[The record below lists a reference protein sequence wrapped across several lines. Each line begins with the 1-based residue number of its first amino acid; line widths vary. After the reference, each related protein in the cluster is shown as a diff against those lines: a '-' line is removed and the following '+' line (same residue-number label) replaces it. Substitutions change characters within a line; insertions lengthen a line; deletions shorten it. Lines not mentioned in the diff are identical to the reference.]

1 MIFFYIYNYIIQP
14 MTNTRDLAIYF
25 FTRGDLWYKKDEKN
39 FIDMS
44 NVSGHL
50 KSGIV
55 PNDSIRCIAIN
66 CSDNSHPL
74 FKNWDFV
81 GGSKQGHSYDDN
93 NPLNI
98 ALLMLYKKM
107 MDLGDSSGDT
117 DDADLVNRR
126 EHTAKLLT
134 NLYLQVLQQLAVYK
148 NGREYA
154 IPSGSSDFRYSY
166 LTQDFEM
173 YPLVQYET
181 KLKVFFYHDTLDW
194 METEPTPIL
203 PPTQYW
209 NNEFKNNQKPEGVHA
224 YNIELIYPISPTGD
238 QKICKHTF
246 EHIKK
251 KSAKRVEEQK
261 LSKQR
266 DKEYEEKLAAERA
279 AAAAAAEKEKERIA
293 AAAAAAAEK
302 EKERIAAAASPAAK
316 KSLLSRIASRIKFPT
331 IPTIPMGG
339 KSKRA
344 RTQKRLS
351 KSKKSIKR
359 NAQRHRKMLRIH

>member
-1 MIFFYIYNYIIQP
+1 
-14 MTNTRDLAIYF
+14 
-25 FTRGDLWYKKDEKN
+25 
-39 FIDMS
+39 
-44 NVSGHL
+44 
-50 KSGIV
+50 
-55 PNDSIRCIAIN
+55 
-66 CSDNSHPL
+66 
-74 FKNWDFV
+74 
-81 GGSKQGHSYDDN
+81 
-93 NPLNI
+93 
-98 ALLMLYKKM
+98 
-107 MDLGDSSGDT
+107 
-117 DDADLVNRR
+117 
-126 EHTAKLLT
+126 
-134 NLYLQVLQQLAVYK
+134 VYK
-148 NGREYA
+148 NDRDYA

-209 NNEFKNNQKPEGVHA
+209 KNEFKNNQKPEGVHA

-251 KSAKRVEEQK
+251 KSAKMVEEQK

-266 DKEYEEKLAAERA
+266 DKEYEEKLAAERAAA

-316 KSLLSRIASRIKFPT
+316 KSFLSRIVNWFPT
-331 IPTIPMGG
+331 VPTVPTIPMGG